1 MLPNAGAAVVWRG
14 GSWSIGLSVNSM
26 TGFARAEG
34 GGEGCGWTWEAK
46 SVNGRNLDMRFRM
59 PSGFDALEQRLRELV
74 TERFVRGNLAL
85 TLTLDR
91 GERQVQLRVNQAL
104 LDEVLALSA
113 ELGGK
118 IDATPPSID
127 GLLAVRGVIE
137 QAEEDETAEERDRLE
152 RDIASS
158 LGEGL
163 DRLAAARAEEGA
175 RLAGLIAG
183 HLDEIGSL
191 TAAAKKSAAAQ
202 PAALQARLKEQ
213 LAELLD
219 GDNRVA
225 EDRLAQE
232 VALLAAKADVREE
245 LDRLDAH
252 IAAARELLAAGG
264 AIGRRFDFLCQ
275 EFNREANT
283 LCSKSPDT
291 DLTRIGLDL
300 KAAVER
306 LREQVQNVE

>member
-1 MLPNAGAAVVWRG
+1 
-14 GSWSIGLSVNSM
+14 M

-34 GGEGCGWTWEAK
+34 GLEGCGWTWEAK

-59 PSGFDALEQRLRELV
+59 PSGFDGLEKNLRALVGEK
-74 TERFVRGNLAL
+74 FARGNLSL
-85 TLTLDR
+85 SLTLDR
-91 GERQVQLRVNQAL
+91 RERSVQLCVNRAM
-104 LDEVLALSA
+104 LDEVLSLSE
-113 ELGGK
+113 ELGRQSGVQ
-118 IDATPPSID
+118 PPSVD

-137 QAEEDETAEERDRLE
+137 QAEEEESAEARAEME
-152 RDIASS
+152 QGIADTFGKS
-158 LGEGL
+158 L
-163 DRLAAARAEEGA
+163 DDLATARAEEGT
-175 RLAGLIAG
+175 RLAVMIDG
-183 HLDEIGSL
+183 HLDEIGTL
-191 TAAAKKSAAAQ
+191 TAAASATAEAQ
-202 PAALQARLKEQ
+202 PAALKARLEGQ

-219 GDNRVA
+219 GEQKIA

-232 VALLAAKADVREE
+232 VALLVSKADVREE
-245 LDRLDAH
+245 LDRLNAH
-252 IAAARELLAAGG
+252 IAAACELLAAGG

-283 LCSKSPDT
+283 LCSKSSDT

>member
-1 MLPNAGAAVVWRG
+1 M
-14 GSWSIGLSVNSM
+14 SVNSM

-34 GGEGCGWTWEAK
+34 GLEGCGWTWEAK

-59 PSGFDALEQRLRELV
+59 PSGFDGLEKNLRALVGEK
-74 TERFVRGNLAL
+74 FARGNLSL
-85 TLTLDR
+85 SLTLDR
-91 GERQVQLRVNQAL
+91 RERSVQLCVNRAM
-104 LDEVLALSA
+104 LDEVLSLSE
-113 ELGGK
+113 ELGRQSGVQ
-118 IDATPPSID
+118 PPSVD

-137 QAEEDETAEERDRLE
+137 QAEEEESAEARAEME
-152 RDIASS
+152 QGIADTFGKS
-158 LGEGL
+158 L
-163 DRLAAARAEEGA
+163 DDLATARAEEGT
-175 RLAGLIAG
+175 RLAVMIDG
-183 HLDEIGSL
+183 HLDEIGTL
-191 TAAAKKSAAAQ
+191 TAAASATAEAQ
-202 PAALQARLKEQ
+202 PAALKARLEGQ

-219 GDNRVA
+219 GEQKIA

-232 VALLAAKADVREE
+232 VALLVSKADVREE
-245 LDRLDAH
+245 LDRLNAH
-252 IAAARELLAAGG
+252 IAAACELLAAGG

-283 LCSKSPDT
+283 LCSKSSDT